1 MEAKHF
7 EFRLSVR
14 EEAVAITEIQF
25 FLNKLVEIHN
35 ALDMPNGNGIEN
47 KRIEANCRS
56 QGCNSYHSNL
66 QSFHRFDEQ
75 IGIKLQQLY
84 V

>member
-35 ALDMPNGNGIEN
+35 ALDMPNGNGIEKN
-47 KRIEANCRS
+47 
-56 QGCNSYHSNL
+56 
-66 QSFHRFDEQ
+66 
-75 IGIKLQQLY
+75 
-84 V
+84 